1 MGQQGTEAST
11 QVRIGVLTSGG
22 DAQGMN
28 AAVRAVVRTAIH
40 SGAEV
45 YAIWEGYQGAVD
57 GIIRPM
63 GWDDVGGIIHKGGT
77 IIGTA
82 RSKEFREREGM
93 RKAARNLVSH
103 GIDRLVSIGGDGS
116 LSGTYEF
123 RRQWPSLLDELV
135 ELGEISRE
143 LADAHPA
150 LMIAGLVGSIDNDMV
165 GTDMTIGAD
174 SALHRILEAI
184 DALSST
190 AASHQRTFV
199 VEVMGRHCGYLPLFA
214 AIAGGCDYVFV
225 PENPPEVGWEADL
238 STKLRDG
245 RAAGRRD
252 SLVLVAE
259 GAADRAGNPITTQAV
274 REAIREGTGEDARIT
289 ILGHVQRGGT
299 PSAYDRWMS
308 TLLGYAAVQEVLEAT
323 PETPAHVIGVRRNR
337 IARIDLVEAVAAT
350 RAVASKVDSGDYA
363 GAMRAR
369 GSSFTEAVKLYHRL
383 SRPED
388 GPREDRPG
396 FGKRLAVLHI
406 GGLAPGM
413 NSAARA
419 AVRLGMQR
427 GLTVIGAIGG
437 VQGLIDG
444 DLRELAWGDVDSWV
458 GLGGAELGVRRTVP
472 ELEHLY
478 TISRTIEKH
487 EIDAV
492 MFIGGYNSYLTAHR
506 MVSERER
513 YPALNIPIMCV
524 PTSIDNNLPFS
535 ELSIGSDSALNNAVW
550 ALDGIKQSAS
560 ASTRC
565 FVAESMGRKCGYL
578 TLMAGLAS
586 GAERVYLHEEGI
598 TMERLADDLAHM
610 RAAFD
615 AGKRLYLTLRN
626 EKANEHYTTD
636 FIGRLF
642 EEEGQGRYDVRTAV
656 LGHLQQGG
664 NPSAFDRIL
673 AARLVDGGIRDV
685 VAQLSEGHAE
695 GHCVGLVD
703 GEVTISRIDRIMEH
717 LDTENRRPKEQWWL
731 DLRPVIRAVADPE
744 MRVEGEHIP
753 VLREQRVPV

>member
-1 MGQQGTEAST
+1 MSQQSTEPT
-11 QVRIGVLTSGG
+11 TPMKVGVLTSGG

-40 SGAEV
+40 SGAQV
-45 YAIWEGYQGAVD
+45 YAIREGYQGIVD
-57 GIIRPM
+57 GNIQPM
-63 GWDDVGGIIHKGGT
+63 GWDDVSGIIHKGGT
-77 IIGTA
+77 LIGTA
-82 RSKEFREREGM
+82 RSKEFRERDGM
-93 RKAARNLVSH
+93 RRAARNLVTH

-123 RRQWPSLLDELV
+123 RRQWPGLLDELV
-135 ELGEISRE
+135 ERGEIGQE
-143 LADAHPA
+143 QADAHPV

-225 PENPPEVGWEADL
+225 PENPPETDWQADL
-238 STKLRDG
+238 CAKLRDG

-259 GAADRAGNPITTQAV
+259 GAADRSGNPITTDMV
-274 REAIREGTGEDARIT
+274 RTAIREGTGEDARIT

-323 PETPAHVIGVRRNR
+323 PTSAAHILGVRRNR
-337 IARIDLVEAVAAT
+337 IARVDLVEAVAAT
-350 RAVASKVDSGDYA
+350 RGVAAKIEAGDYS

-369 GSSFTEAVKLYHRL
+369 GESFTNAVKLYRRL
-383 SRPED
+383 SRPEE

-396 FGKRLAVLHI
+396 YGKRLAVLHV

-427 GLTVIGAIGG
+427 GLTVLGAIGG
-437 VQGLIDG
+437 IPGLIDG
-444 DLRELAWGDVDSWV
+444 DLRELAWGDVDAWV
-458 GLGGAELGVRRTVP
+458 GLGGAELGVRRNVP

-478 TISRTIEKH
+478 AISRTIEKH
-487 EIDAV
+487 EIDAI
-492 MFIGGYNSYLTAHR
+492 MFIGGYNSYASAHL
-506 MVSERER
+506 MVTERDR

-535 ELSIGSDSALNNAVW
+535 ELSIGADSALNNAVW

-578 TLMAGLAS
+578 TLMSGIAT

-598 TMERLADDLAHM
+598 TMERLADDVAHM

-615 AGKRLYLTLRN
+615 AGKRLYLTIRN

-636 FIGRLF
+636 FIARLF
-642 EEEGQGRYDVRTAV
+642 EEEGHGAYDVRTAV

-673 AARLVDGGIRDV
+673 AARLVDAAIRDLV
-685 VAQLSEGHAE
+685 SQLSQGHSE

-703 GEVTISRIDRIMEH
+703 GAVTVSRIDRIEED
-717 LDTENRRPKEQWWL
+717 LDVLNRRPKKQWWM
-731 DLRPVIRAVADPE
+731 DLRPIIRAVADPDS
-744 MRVEGEHIP
+744 RVEGEHIP
-753 VLREQRVPV
+753 VLREQRVPQ

>member
-1 MGQQGTEAST
+1 MGQHGTNASP
-11 QVRIGVLTSGG
+11 VKIGVLTSGG

-57 GIIRPM
+57 GIIKPM
-63 GWDDVGGIIHKGGT
+63 GWDDVGGIIHRGGT

-82 RSKEFREREGM
+82 RSMEFRERDGM
-93 RKAARNLVSH
+93 RRAARNLLAH

-123 RRQWPSLLDELV
+123 RRQWPSLLEELV
-135 ELGEISRE
+135 ERGEITRE
-143 LADAHPA
+143 TADAHPA

-174 SALHRILEAI
+174 SALHRILEAV

-214 AIAGGCDYVFV
+214 AIGGGCDYVFI
-225 PENPPEVGWEADL
+225 PENPPEPGWESDL
-238 STKLRDG
+238 CAKLRDG

-259 GAADRAGNPITTQAV
+259 GAADRAGNPITTATV
-274 REAIREGTGEDARIT
+274 REAIKAGTGEDARIT

-323 PETPAHVIGVRRNR
+323 PASPAHILGVRRNR
-337 IARIDLVEAVAAT
+337 IARVDLVEAVAAT
-350 RAVASKVDSGDYA
+350 RAVASKVDSGDYD

-369 GSSFTEAVKLYHRL
+369 GNSFTDAVMLYRRL
-383 SRPED
+383 SRPEE

-396 FGKRLAVLHI
+396 YGKRLAVLHV

-413 NSAARA
+413 NTAARA
-419 AVRLGMQR
+419 AVRLGMQQ
-427 GLTVIGAIGG
+427 GLTVLGAIGG
-437 VQGLIDG
+437 VPGLIDG
-444 DLRELAWGDVDSWV
+444 DLRELSWGDVDAWV
-458 GLGGAELGVRRTVP
+458 GLGGAELGVRRNVP

-492 MFIGGYNSYLTAHR
+492 MFIGGYNSYAAAHL
-506 MVSERER
+506 MVSERDR

-535 ELSIGSDSALNNAVW
+535 ELSIGADSALNNAVW

-578 TLMAGLAS
+578 TLMSGLAV

-598 TMERLADDLAHM
+598 TMERLADDVEHM

-615 AGKRLYLTLRN
+615 AGKRLYLTIRN

-642 EEEGQGRYDVRTAV
+642 EEEGHGRFDVRTAV

-673 AARLVDGGIRDV
+673 AARLVDSAIRDV
-685 VAQLSEGHAE
+685 VAQLSEGRAE
-695 GHCVGLVD
+695 GHCVGLVEGD
-703 GEVTISRIDRIMEH
+703 VTISRIDRIQEV
-717 LDTENRRPKEQWWL
+717 LDTENRRPREQWWMG
-731 DLRPVIRAVADPE
+731 LRPVIRAVADPDT
-744 MRVEGEHIP
+744 RVEGEHIP
-753 VLREQRVPV
+753 VLREQHVPV

>member
-1 MGQQGTEAST
+1 MA
-11 QVRIGVLTSGG
+11 RIGLLTSGG
-22 DAQGMN
+22 DAPGMN
-28 AAVRAVVRTAIH
+28 AAVRAITRSALHQGVEVLAIR
-40 SGAEV
+40 
-45 YAIWEGYQGAVD
+45 EGWAGAVAGGNHITPLAWND
-57 GIIRPM
+57 VSGILS
-63 GWDDVGGIIHKGGT
+63 KGGT

-82 RSKEFREREGM
+82 RCREFHEPAGQR
-93 RKAARNLVSH
+93 AAVRNLITA
-103 GIDRLVSIGGDGS
+103 GIDRLIVIGGDGS
-116 LSGTYEF
+116 LAGARALSLA
-123 RRQWPSLLDELV
+123 WPGMVAELL
-135 ELGEISRE
+135 ELGEISQSQAE
-143 LADAHPA
+143 AHPA
-150 LMIAGLVGSIDNDMV
+150 LMAVGISGSIDNDMV
-165 GTDMTIGAD
+165 GTDMTIGTD
-174 SALHRILEAI
+174 TALHRITEAI

-190 AASHQRTFV
+190 AESHQRTFII
-199 VEVMGRHCGYLPLFA
+199 EVMGRRCGYLALMSA
-214 AIAGGCDYVFV
+214 MAGGADYTFL
-225 PENPPEVGWEADL
+225 PESPPRAGWEDRMIEVLKRA
-238 STKLRDG
+238 RD
-245 RAAGRRD
+245 AGRRD
-252 SLVLVAE
+252 SIIVVAE
-259 GAADRAGNPITTQAV
+259 GAADRDGEPITSDRIQTLLAERAGQ
-274 REAIREGTGEDARIT
+274 DARIT
-289 ILGHVQRGGT
+289 ILGHVARGGV

-337 IARIDLVEAVAAT
+337 IARIDLVDAVAAT

-369 GSSFTEAVKLYHRL
+369 GASFTEAVQLYRRL
-383 SRPED
+383 SQPED

-396 FGKRLAVLHI
+396 FGKRLAVLHV

-419 AVRLGMQR
+419 AVRLGMQQ
-427 GLTVIGAIGG
+427 GLTVIGAMGG

-472 ELEHLY
+472 EFEHLY
-478 TISRTIEKH
+478 TISRTIEKN

-506 MVSERER
+506 MVTERER

-535 ELSIGSDSALNNAVW
+535 ELSIGADSALNNAVW

-578 TLMAGLAS
+578 TLMAGLAA

-598 TMERLADDLAHM
+598 TMERLADDVAHM

-626 EKANEHYTTD
+626 ERANEHYTTD
-636 FIGRLF
+636 FIARLF
-642 EEEGQGRYDVRTAV
+642 EEEGHGLYDVRTAV

-664 NPSAFDRIL
+664 SPSAFDRIL
-673 AARLVDGGIRDV
+673 AARLVEGGIRDIV
-685 VAQLSEGHAE
+685 EQLSEGRAE

-703 GEVTISRIDRIMEH
+703 GELTISRIDRIMEH
-717 LDTENRRPKEQWWL
+717 LDTANRRPKEQWWL

-744 MRVEGEHIP
+744 MRVQGEHIP
-753 VLREQRVPV
+753 VLREQSVPQ